1 MKKQMPPFLLICL
14 VLAVSLA
21 CRLPGITPPPATDE
35 PQITPEATE
44 DPLVVTEPTA
54 TGEALPSPDP
64 TPTDPEPTIEPTTTP
79 ANAGQIAYIY
89 GGNLWRYL
97 IDSGASVQVTTDGI
111 PGDYMNSYG
120 RPSFSP
126 DGRYL
131 AFNQGDSSSILDL
144 DDNSL
149 MDISNYG
156 QFFAWHGEGTQFFG
170 VQGNFACPDID
181 DLDDQVLINFD
192 ILRFDLED
200 LANPTHL
207 ANIGGGLSFLSA
219 ISGDGEWAS
228 ITFCGCYSEC
238 GSENLWH
245 LPTASAIPPPM
256 DLYAGNIDFSPDDLQ
271 LTVSQHQMFGYYQSP
286 LYVANID
293 YTGMIEIFSEPDVA
307 PIHVRWSPDGE
318 WIAFTGVI
326 IADDMFMEAD
336 RCVRLIKPDGSQSFV
351 LECSFADFITWSPE
365 GDQLLFSQEIGTQTQ
380 IFIYDLATD
389 TITLLPIQVDPF
401 FGMDW
406 GRLQ

>member
-1 MKKQMPPFLLICL
+1 
-14 VLAVSLA
+14 
-21 CRLPGITPPPATDE
+21 
-35 PQITPEATE
+35 
-44 DPLVVTEPTA
+44 
-54 TGEALPSPDP
+54 
-64 TPTDPEPTIEPTTTP
+64 
-79 ANAGQIAYIY
+79 
-89 GGNLWRYL
+89 
-97 IDSGASVQVTTDGI
+97 
-111 PGDYMNSYG
+111 
-120 RPSFSP
+120 
-126 DGRYL
+126 
-131 AFNQGDSSSILDL
+131 
-144 DDNSL
+144 
-149 MDISNYG
+149 
-156 QFFAWHGEGTQFFG
+156 
-170 VQGNFACPDID
+170 
-181 DLDDQVLINFD
+181 
-192 ILRFDLED
+192 
-200 LANPTHL
+200 
-207 ANIGGGLSFLSA
+207 
-219 ISGDGEWAS
+219 
-228 ITFCGCYSEC
+228 
-238 GSENLWH
+238 
-245 LPTASAIPPPM
+245 M